1 MERTSHFPGMLLV
14 IFEEP
19 FAKESRQHYLF
30 SKYAIVPDYCDG
42 QVSNLFFKGYLTVA
56 NPDVKE
62 RGRPHSFKAN
72 FLFFF
77 ISDIH
82 VHKILVAFLFSLP

>member
-30 SKYAIVPDYCDG
+30 SKYAIVPDYCDW

-56 NPDVKE
+56 NPNVKE
-62 RGRPHSFKAN
+62 RGRPHSFQAN

>member
-30 SKYAIVPDYCDG
+30 SKYAIAPDYCDG
-42 QVSNLFFKGYLTVA
+42 WAGF
-56 NPDVKE
+56 
-62 RGRPHSFKAN
+62 RSF
-72 FLFFF
+72 L
-77 ISDIH
+77 
-82 VHKILVAFLFSLP
+82 

>member
-42 QVSNLFFKGYLTVA
+42 QVSNLFFKGYTLT
-56 NPDVKE
+56 KE
-62 RGRPHSFKAN
+62 KVWEWYGKGWA
-72 FLFFF
+72 
-77 ISDIH
+77 ISDPYVEMVWGGWVMIWN
-82 VHKILVAFLFSLP
+82 